1 MRKSNLLFQIFE
13 KLQNIISYFVFPKP
27 FWTNYLSLQPISFQL
42 KRRFLKQIEDL
53 KIVNQKSVYGLYRTS
68 TLIRQRKSI

>member
-1 MRKSNLLFQIFE
+1 MRKPNLLFQIFE

-42 KRRFLKQIEDL
+42 KRRFLKQTEDL
-53 KIVNQKSVYGLYRTS
+53 KN
-68 TLIRQRKSI
+68 RKSKISLWLISNQHPY